1 MKMETTITTHEITTI
16 NINIE
21 DKINIRVQSLGRF
34 YTELEEAK
42 TLYFSW
48 LVCSNLDYD
57 EVNVKSEV
65 FSIRDLA
72 IRLDL
77 YWDYLNKESKE
88 QFNNF
93 LINEYEKHGVRINEF
108 GMGK

>member
-1 MKMETTITTHEITTI
+1 MQTTVTTHEITTI

-21 DKINIRVQSLGRF
+21 DKINIRVQCLGRF
-34 YTELEEAK
+34 YNELEEAK

-48 LVCSNLDYD
+48 LVCSNLDCD

-65 FSIRDLA
+65 FSIRHLS
-72 IRLDL
+72 IRIDL